1 MRVITKE
8 QAPQGSEEWL
18 KLRLGVAT
26 ASNFDKIITS
36 TGKESTT
43 LPKYALELA
52 TQYLLTEPE
61 PSYKN
66 EAMQRGNELE
76 PFARQAYEE
85 ATFEAVDQ
93 ISMFLSDCGNYGAS
107 PDGLVGN
114 DGLIEIKCPL
124 ATTHLKYLIDNKLPT
139 DYVAQVQG
147 LLWVSGRKWCDFIS
161 YHPSFIAD
169 KQLLT
174 VKVER
179 DEAFI
184 AELAKLAQKTITMR
198 NEILKQIKGE

>member
-1 MRVITKE
+1 MQIITKE

-52 TQYLLTEPE
+52 TQYLLIEPE

-66 EAMQRGNELE
+66 DAMQRGNDLE
-76 PFARQAYEE
+76 PIARQNYAERKLQAVEE
-85 ATFEAVDQ
+85 
-93 ISMFLSDCGNYGAS
+93 ISMFLSDCGNFGAS
-107 PDGLVGN
+107 PDGLLGEE
-114 DGLIEIKCPL
+114 GLIEIKCPL
-124 ATTHLKYLIDNKLPT
+124 ATTHAKYLIDNKLPT

-147 LLWVSGRKWCDFIS
+147 LLWVSGRKWCDFVS
-161 YHPSFIAD
+161 FHPNFKERQFFIYS
-169 KQLLT
+169 
-174 VKVER
+174 VKR

-184 AELAKLAQKTITMR
+184 AELARLAQKTITMR
-198 NEILKQIKGE
+198 DEILIKIKG

>member
-1 MRVITKE
+1 MQIITKE

-52 TQYLLTEPE
+52 TQYLLIEPE

-66 EAMQRGNELE
+66 DAMQRGNDLE
-76 PFARQAYEE
+76 PIARQNYAERKLQAVEE
-85 ATFEAVDQ
+85 
-93 ISMFLSDCGNYGAS
+93 ISMFLSDCGNFGAS
-107 PDGLVGN
+107 PDGLLGEE
-114 DGLIEIKCPL
+114 GLIEIKCPL
-124 ATTHLKYLIDNKLPT
+124 ATTPAKYLIDNKLPT

-147 LLWVSGRKWCDFIS
+147 LLWVSGRKWCDFVS
-161 YHPSFIAD
+161 FHPNFKERQFFIYS
-169 KQLLT
+169 
-174 VKVER
+174 VKR

-184 AELAKLAQKTITMR
+184 AELARLAQKTITMR
-198 NEILKQIKGE
+198 DEILIKIKG